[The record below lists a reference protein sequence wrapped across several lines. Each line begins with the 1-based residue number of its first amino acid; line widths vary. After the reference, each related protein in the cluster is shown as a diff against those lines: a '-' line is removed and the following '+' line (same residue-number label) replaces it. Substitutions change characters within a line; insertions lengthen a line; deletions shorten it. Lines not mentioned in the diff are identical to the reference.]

1 MNKSLR
7 SLLLATAL
15 VTISYSAAFAD
26 MIYNR
31 GNSADPES
39 LDPHKTSTVYEAH
52 ILRDLFEGLV
62 MQDAKSNLIPGAAES
77 WTISPDGK
85 VYAFKLRADAV
96 WSNGDPVTADD
107 FVYSFR
113 RLQ

>member
-1 MNKSLR
+1 MKKSLR

-15 VTISYSAAFAD
+15 VTISYSAAFAE
-26 MIYNR
+26 MVYNR
-31 GNSADPES
+31 GNSEEPAS

-77 WTISPDGK
+77 WKVSDDGK
-85 VYAFKLRADAV
+85 VYTLPMRKGAT
-96 WSNGDPVTADD
+96 WPTAAPATANT
-107 FVYSFR
+107 
-113 RLQ
+113 